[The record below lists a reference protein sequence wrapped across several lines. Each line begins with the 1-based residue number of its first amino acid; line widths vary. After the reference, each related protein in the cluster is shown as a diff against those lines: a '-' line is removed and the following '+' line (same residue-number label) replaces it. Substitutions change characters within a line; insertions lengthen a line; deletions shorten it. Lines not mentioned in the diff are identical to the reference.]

1 MNLRQINVIVW
12 KNLIIRKRH
21 WLLTTIEAFLPIA
34 LFFIIA
40 YGRSLLP
47 GLKKENITEPT
58 FFDETHIHYHG
69 LDAGQTHL
77 LFTPATPFH
86 RGIIEG
92 SSRSVV
98 EKFQLQGD
106 HVRGFDT
113 EESLMRY
120 FNANHNDT
128 VVVVLF
134 KGDEKNLDYT
144 IRFFS
149 RGNFGSNIAQTSK
162 RYRGKLAAAESDI
175 ISDYNWKGF
184 LSLQAAI
191 DVSFMENALNK
202 DNPFILSTRVMPYPP
217 RTVDNGVDAIFKEM
231 LPLITLFSFIF
242 LCPAVLKRVVE
253 EKYTGTKE
261 LMKMVGMKSWML
273 WLGWFIYGII
283 PMLFAVVVIVILMK
297 VRMFDTEYPPIEFM
311 DGSLLFG
318 FLILYCMAAI
328 VFCFAI
334 SSFFS
339 KPMVAMVTG
348 MLIWILSYFIP
359 KYALNLDTGKQIPW
373 SMSILLN
380 LLPNM
385 ALHFGYSIIASY
397 EERELGVQ
405 WNNIYTPSGGSKDDI
420 TMNNVFVMLIVDV
433 VFYMLFTCYMD
444 HINPGKYGVRKS
456 FLFPIKALFKF
467 LRRDNNVEV
476 GAATVHLQNVEE
488 GHGYKKGIEIINL
501 CKRYSSKV
509 AVDNLSMDIYQ
520 NQITVLLGHN
530 GAGKSTTMS
539 VITGMIEA
547 TSGVVKVNGMNIKGN
562 MDEIRKTLGLCPQH
576 NLLFTDLTVAE
587 HLIFFAKL
595 KGKSSEEARSE
606 MKDLLKKL
614 NMSEKEDSMAAT
626 LSGGMK
632 RKLCLGMAI
641 IGGSKILIL
650 DEPSSGMDPE
660 SRRELWDL
668 LLKWR
673 GEKTILITT
682 HFMEEADALGDWIA
696 IMANGTLQCY
706 GTPMYLKKKYDT
718 GYHLSIMVKGSVAA
732 EDEKNIRRAIA
743 ECVEEAQFKTRNG
756 NNIVY
761 VIPNEVQ
768 GKIRSLMKNLESKE
782 AELNIENISI
792 MHTTLEDVFLKVK
805 VDTENEDSQDQVDIA
820 DKQAKACLYKM
831 RFFTLFRK
839 KYWFLRR
846 KLMAY
851 AIPIAIASIF
861 FILTV
866 YLSENS
872 DDFDES
878 GGPIL
883 KLRLSSYGPSA
894 VYYNISPSNDKSE
907 LIKSYYRKLVE
918 AEGSTAFN
926 VPNVDEAII
935 RKGVENIIYYKEH
948 IIVGAEFD
956 TTSEDIKA
964 TALYNVEAIHSVP
977 ISFNLITNS
986 IAKALLGDDYSIS
999 ATNWPLSSRLEFLDN
1014 QEYMKVKVTL
1024 LWLILIPIAC
1034 LFVLG
1039 SFILYP
1045 WVEKSTKFD
1054 QLQYMCSTTPAFY
1067 WFINYIS
1074 DLAIYALIMV
1084 VMAGIISI
1092 FSAPFHGGTEF
1103 GILFTIFLIY
1113 GIVGLPYT
1121 YLYSRCKSS
1130 SSAFALFIICG
1141 LFLGAIPTLVVWGM
1155 MESEE
1160 YYADIGRTLKK
1171 VFMCLCPQFT
1181 LTYLLTF
1188 YAQRAV
1194 DNYNFKV
1201 TPQRVTAYCSHEPD
1215 MPCCKG
1221 GGQCIDYNSLI
1232 ESNIAWFTICFA
1244 IFSLLTIIL
1253 DTYCFK
1259 RIVSKVVYY
1268 FSKLRYGNYEQIHS
1282 RRDVDGDMGK
1292 PYNDLSLKAKKLTK
1306 SYSGKQIV
1314 KNINFTLGNG
1324 ECLGILGVN
1333 GAGKTTTFRLLTR
1346 EEVVDGGEVDMTLN
1360 NETIK
1365 INDGKYL
1372 EQLGYCPQADA
1383 LNYVLTGREILTTI
1397 ASLRGID
1404 DPEYVDNFLKVFDL
1418 EKYADVPCG
1427 HYSGGNKRKLSLAV
1441 SLIGHHKFVL
1451 LDEPTNGVDPSGR
1464 RKCWDLIK
1472 KMQDKKNL
1480 SFILTSHSMVE
1491 CEALCNKL
1499 KIMKNGEFYKEGTIS
1514 TLKNEVGG
1522 FSLKIKLINK
1532 DLGVDEVDFPGDRE
1546 GNLRFNNVEELK
1558 RYFVESGRAEVKD
1571 EHSGLLH
1578 LYIKDKNKKWS
1589 EIFDEV
1595 ERISSKNK
1603 HLIEDYSI
1611 SEASLEDVF
1620 LSVARSD
1627 DYQAA

>member
-1 MNLRQINVIVW
+1 MEASPTAKVMQADLRSGE
-12 KNLIIRKRH
+12 
-21 WLLTTIEAFLPIA
+21 LLLSSDFNIKKMPGREVFLNNR
-34 LFFIIA
+34 L
-40 YGRSLLP
+40 S
-47 GLKKENITEPT
+47 
-58 FFDETHIHYHG
+58 
-69 LDAGQTHL
+69 DAN
-77 LFTPATPFH
+77 
-86 RGIIEG
+86 
-92 SSRSVV
+92 
-98 EKFQLQGD
+98 
-106 HVRGFDT
+106 VRGFDT
-113 EESLMRY
+113 EELLMRY
-120 FNANHNDT
+120 FETNHNDT

-134 KGDEKNLDYT
+134 KGDDKNLDYT

-149 RGNFGSNIAQTSK
+149 RGNFQSNVAQTSK
-162 RYRGKLAAAESDI
+162 RYRGKLAGINEADTT
-175 ISDYNWKGF
+175 SDYNWKGF

-191 DVSFMENALNK
+191 DVSFMENVLKRN
-202 DNPFILSTRVMPYPP
+202 NPSVLFTKVMPYPP
-217 RTVDNGVDAIFKEM
+217 HIVDNGVDAIFKEM

-253 EKYTGTKE
+253 EKYSGTKE

-273 WLGWFIYGII
+273 WLGWFIYGLI
-283 PMLFAVVVIVILMK
+283 PMMFAVIVIVILMK

-311 DGSLLFG
+311 DGTLLFC

-348 MLIWILSYFIP
+348 MLVWILSYFIP

-373 SMSILLN
+373 SMSIILN

-405 WNNIYTPSGGSKDDI
+405 WNNFYKPSSGSKDDI
-420 TMNNVFVMLIVDV
+420 TMNNVFIMLIVDI

-444 HINPGKYGVRKS
+444 NVNPGKYGVRKS
-456 FLFPIKALFKF
+456 FLFPLKSLFKF
-467 LRRDNNVEV
+467 LRRDNNIEV

-501 CKRYSSKV
+501 CKRYSTKV
-509 AVDNLSMDIYQ
+509 AVDNLTLDIYQ

-539 VITGMIEA
+539 AITGMIEA
-547 TSGVVKVNGMNIKGN
+547 TSGVIKVNGMNIKGN

-595 KGKSSEEARSE
+595 KGKSSEEARRE

-718 GYHLSIMVKGSVAA
+718 GYHLSIMVKGSVTA
-732 EDEKNIRRAIA
+732 EDEKNIRNAIT
-743 ECVEEAQFKTRNG
+743 EYVEEAQFKTRNG

-768 GKIRSLMKNLESKE
+768 GKIKNLMKNLETKE
-782 AELNIENISI
+782 HELNIENISI

-805 VDTENEDSQDQVDIA
+805 VDTETEGSQDQVDIA
-820 DKQAKACLYKM
+820 DKLTKNCLYKK
-831 RFFTLFRK
+831 RFITLFRK

-846 KLMAY
+846 KLVSY

-878 GGPIL
+878 GGPVL
-883 KLRLSSYGPSA
+883 KLRLSSYGPSS
-894 VYYNISPSNDKSE
+894 VYYNVSHSNDRSG
-907 LIKSYYRKLVE
+907 LIKSYYKNLVE
-918 AEGSTAFN
+918 ADGSTAFN
-926 VPNVDEAII
+926 VPNVDDSII
-935 RKGVENIIYYKEH
+935 RKGLENIIYYKEH
-948 IIVGAEFD
+948 VIAGAEFD
-956 TTSEDIKA
+956 ITPEYIKA
-964 TALYNVEAIHSVP
+964 TALFNIEAIHSEP

-986 IAKALLGDDYSIS
+986 LVKSLLGPDYSIS
-999 ATNWPLSSRLEFLDN
+999 VSNWPLSAKLAFMDT
-1014 QEYMKVKVTL
+1014 QEYIKVKVTL
-1024 LWLILIPIAC
+1024 LWLILIPIGC

-1054 QLQYMCSTTPAFY
+1054 QLQYMCSTTPFYY

-1074 DLAIYALIMV
+1074 DLAIYALIMF
-1084 VMAGIISI
+1084 VMAGIVSI

-1103 GILFTIFLIY
+1103 GILYAIFLIY

-1141 LFLGAIPTLVVWGM
+1141 LFMGVIPTLVVWGM
-1155 MESEE
+1155 TEADE
-1160 YYADIGRTLKK
+1160 YYANIGRTLKD
-1171 VFMCLCPQFT
+1171 VLMCLCPQFT

-1188 YAQRAV
+1188 FAQDAV

-1201 TPQRVTAYCSHEPD
+1201 TPQRVAAYCTHEPD
-1215 MPCCKG
+1215 MPCCRG
-1221 GGQCIDYNSLI
+1221 GGQCVDYNKLI
-1232 ESNIAWFTICFA
+1232 ESNVVWFTICFV
-1244 IFSLLTIIL
+1244 IFSLITIVL

-1259 RIVSKVVYY
+1259 RIISKITYK
-1268 FSKLRYGNYEQIHS
+1268 FSKLMYGNYEQINS
-1282 RRDVDGDMGK
+1282 RRDVDGDSQ
-1292 PYNDLSLKAKKLTK
+1292 YSDLSLKAKKLKK

-1372 EQLGYCPQADA
+1372 EQLGYCPQSDA

-1404 DPEYVDNFLKVFDL
+1404 DPEYIDNFLKVFDL
-1418 EKYADVPCG
+1418 EKYADIPCG

-1472 KMQDKKNL
+1472 KMQDKQNL

-1499 KIMKNGEFYKEGTIS
+1499 KIMKNGEFHKEGTIS

-1522 FSLKIKLINK
+1522 FSLKIKLINR
-1532 DLGVDEVDFPGDRE
+1532 DMGVDEVDFAKDRD
-1546 GNLRFNNVEELK
+1546 GNVHFTNVEELK
-1558 RYFVESGRAEVKD
+1558 RYFVEKCKAEVKD

-1578 LYIKDKNKKWS
+1578 LYIKDKNKRWS
-1589 EIFDEV
+1589 EIFEEV
-1595 ERISSKNK
+1595 EKISSENR
-1603 HLIEDYSI
+1603 HLIEDFSI

-1627 DYQAA
+1627 SMQGT